1 MLIYFEYCP
10 AFHFLNFA
18 ARRQKAATVYWTT
31 TTFDV
36 KSSCRYSYKIL
47 YMEMKFYCVIGF
59 TSSIGYIERSAPKV
73 RLLLYVRSNA
83 IDSRIILYKRI
94 NYIPIC
100 LIVLLLYKGFLII
113 VNKSRGIELLLASCF
128 LHVQK
133 SFWLFI

>member
-1 MLIYFEYCP
+1 
-10 AFHFLNFA
+10 
-18 ARRQKAATVYWTT
+18 
-31 TTFDV
+31 
-36 KSSCRYSYKIL
+36 
-47 YMEMKFYCVIGF
+47 MEMKFYCVIGF

-133 SFWLFI
+133 SF